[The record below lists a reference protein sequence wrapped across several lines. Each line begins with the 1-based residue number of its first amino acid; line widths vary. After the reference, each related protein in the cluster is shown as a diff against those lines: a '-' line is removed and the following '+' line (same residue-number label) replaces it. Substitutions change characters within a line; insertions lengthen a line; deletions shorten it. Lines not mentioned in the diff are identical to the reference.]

1 MSPMSLEDVCG
12 ARHVKA
18 ANVLHAHSSVQQN
31 VLLATAKGLTH
42 VSA

>member
-1 MSPMSLEDVCG
+1 MSPICLQDVCG
-12 ARHVKA
+12 AWHVKA
-18 ANVLHAHSSVQQN
+18 ANVLHARSSVQQT